1 MSTGSGKKEKRNVNN
16 LPLMRKVVASV
27 AVDHVVL
34 PTSVQAARLH
44 SLDIPSRVLHIL
56 HIELYHCQHPA
67 VHTWP
72 SLHQTLAF
80 PHARK
85 HPQKKKRSIQSHP
98 CRHAFCL
105 GLPWPRCPSFVPVVS
120 TSTFHLTVTCDR
132 PTM

>member
-34 PTSVQAARLH
+34 PHLFRQPDSTASTSPLVCYTSCILSCTTVSIQRCTPGPHSTRL
-44 SLDIPSRVLHIL
+44 LPFL
-56 HIELYHCQHPA
+56 
-67 VHTWP
+67 T
-72 SLHQTLAF
+72 
-80 PHARK
+80 HANTY
-85 HPQKKKRSIQSHP
+85 KKKRSIQSHP